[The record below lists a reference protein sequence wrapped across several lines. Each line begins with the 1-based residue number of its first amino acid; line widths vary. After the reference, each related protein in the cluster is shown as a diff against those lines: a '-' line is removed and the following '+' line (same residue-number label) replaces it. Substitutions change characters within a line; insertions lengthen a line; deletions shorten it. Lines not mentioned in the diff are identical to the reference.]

1 MIYILVYSKK
11 ALYFPIISLPLVQ
24 QIFSGKSFI
33 YHAGESEHIFTPF
46 SWLGSFFSHSSLFLM
61 NLKKKIKQQYVDCII
76 LHNFCLFFFFF
87 HHKHTTLIHPM
98 EDIGAMSE
106 ILYACVTPLNSES
119 LCNLAVQYHTAPWL
133 KIYTQYAFMAF
144 LQPAISDAW

>member
-1 MIYILVYSKK
+1 MIRLI
-11 ALYFPIISLPLVQ
+11 
-24 QIFSGKSFI
+24 
-33 YHAGESEHIFTPF
+33 
-46 SWLGSFFSHSSLFLM
+46 FFSQLLVSDEFEKTNNTAICGLYYITYL
-61 NLKKKIKQQYVDCII
+61 
-76 LHNFCLFFFFF
+76 LFFFVFFF

-106 ILYACVTPLNSES
+106 IFYARVTPLNSES

>member
-1 MIYILVYSKK
+1 MWTVLYYITSV
-11 ALYFPIISLPLVQ
+11 
-24 QIFSGKSFI
+24 
-33 YHAGESEHIFTPF
+33 
-46 SWLGSFFSHSSLFLM
+46 
-61 NLKKKIKQQYVDCII
+61 C
-76 LHNFCLFFFFF
+76 FFFFF

>member
-61 NLKKKIKQQYVDCII
+61 NLKKKITQQYVDCII
-76 LHNFCLFFFFF
+76 LHTFWFLVFFF

>member
-1 MIYILVYSKK
+1 
-11 ALYFPIISLPLVQ
+11 
-24 QIFSGKSFI
+24 
-33 YHAGESEHIFTPF
+33 
-46 SWLGSFFSHSSLFLM
+46 M

-106 ILYACVTPLNSES
+106 IFYARVTPLNSES